1 MSLLLRGTLS
11 LMMNLD
17 DTDDFRDH
25 FLNDNPT
32 KDDQANTLAPL
43 LSTTTTLALPPPPLT
58 QSSTDP
64 ELVARVVA
72 LERRNAKLEHAFMI
86 QHNTTK
92 NLASRIF
99 TLEHHDIQAKIDN
112 YVHEIVKE
120 NVEECHKLLTNKVDL
135 VNPEGHRIMPDISK
149 PLPIGGPP
157 EINAFIRPL
166 EREAREYGDYLCF
179 NVLKI
184 CDELRKKN
192 PDLFDEIKPKDIAME
207 ISRELKLENTDK
219 ISRHSI
225 QLHDIGVISFMLQR
239 SGNED
244 VLRGIYTCVTSN
256 YMKAKQKVFDILDEG
271 ISPSTNISSELETIK
286 KYERFYNADIIV
298 YITPDLQQEPHCN
311 LCLLREF
318 QAAVASCG
326 YRCFNRNPEE
336 ELYGLWQHYL
346 SRYLSVSEL
355 AEDAGYS
362 REGFFVCALKFSFL
376 KRHRLAE
383 CGFDIDEILNEEGEE
398 IMSSILS
405 SSVEH
410 GPCRELAE
418 ARCKYLNSR
427 FEIFSMNVD
436 VADLTLDEYDI
447 FGTVSVIDTFGARA
461 DGWTMSDENDRCF
474 VTYFKREWH
483 NPLGTF
489 NGSCIPLG
497 DPSCRRSVPV
507 SSSVDVRVLVQVS
520 SKNRDRYY
528 KICYVPHVESFSDFW
543 AGQGKA
549 KSGTLQFKSK
559 AGLVGLNYILLKEAV
574 DASIELTFSS
584 PSVVSLQVCGQIIAY
599 YGDSL
604 VKDDGGILGQLKA
617 VLFRTGKSE
626 LNGNQ
631 VPLELHKSVVAVP
644 VDGCLMIE
652 AFLMDVKTN
661 KVIVDDMIEYRAKP
675 GNADN
680 WSIKCKGYSFNLK
693 VAWSELTSA

>member
-1 MSLLLRGTLS
+1 MIF
-11 LMMNLD
+11 
-17 DTDDFRDH
+17 DT
-25 FLNDNPT
+25 
-32 KDDQANTLAPL
+32 
-43 LSTTTTLALPPPPLT
+43 STMGPFTPSPNRKYNR
-58 QSSTDP
+58 SSVFP
-64 ELVARVVA
+64 
-72 LERRNAKLEHAFMI
+72 KI
-86 QHNTTK
+86 K
-92 NLASRIF
+92 RIF
-99 TLEHHDIQAKIDN
+99 AQILRR
-112 YVHEIVKE
+112 
-120 NVEECHKLLTNKVDL
+120 CHFQSN
-135 VNPEGHRIMPDISK
+135 S
-149 PLPIGGPP
+149 

-166 EREAREYGDYLCF
+166 EGEALEYGDYVCF
-179 NVLKI
+179 NVLEI

-219 ISRHSI
+219 ISRDSI
-225 QLHDIGVISFMLQR
+225 QLHDIGVISFMLHESYIAKR
-239 SGNED
+239 
-244 VLRGIYTCVTSN
+244 VMKMLIRGIDTCAPVIYES
-256 YMKAKQKVFDILDEG
+256 KAKVVFLSRTNIPAAAVDMLRADFIKDALARIFLYSGIDILDEG

-298 YITPDLQQEPHCN
+298 YITPDLQREHMQP
-311 LCLLREF
+311 LFTATKSREF
-318 QAAVASCG
+318 QAAVACCG
-326 YRCFNRNPEE
+326 YRCFSRNPKE

-383 CGFDIDEILNEEGEE
+383 CGFDIDEILNEEGNTFRYVHSTRALMCSVIKNPRGTCWFELKEALAGKEERELAFHLVQYTGVIEKACVGLVPNFVCEYLFVLSKLFTSCYSKASLNYQLLCKTALVVMDKCFDLLGISPGEE

-405 SSVEH
+405 SSVER

-447 FGTVSVIDTFGARA
+447 FRTISVIDTFGARA
-461 DGWTMSDENDRCF
+461 DGWTMSDENECCF
-474 VTYFKREWH
+474 
-483 NPLGTF
+483 
-489 NGSCIPLG
+489 
-497 DPSCRRSVPV
+497 
-507 SSSVDVRVLVQVS
+507 VS
-520 SKNRDRYY
+520 SKNRDCYY

-543 AGQGKA
+543 ARQGKA
-549 KSGTLQFKSK
+549 KSGTLQFESK
-559 AGLVGLNYILLKEAV
+559 AGLVGLNYILLKEVV

-584 PSVVSLQVCGQIIAY
+584 PSVVSLQVCSQIIAY
-599 YGDSL
+599 YRDGL
-604 VKDDGGILGQLKA
+604 VKDVVYLGSSGL

-631 VPLELHKSVVAVP
+631 VPLEMHKSVVAVP

-661 KVIVDDMIEYRAKP
+661 KVIVDDMIVNSHQLEEVK
-675 GNADN
+675 GF
-680 WSIKCKGYSFNLK
+680 CKLDAPSTKKYVVLNS
-693 VAWSELTSA
+693 